1 MRPQPGVEGC
11 PGLSGGS
18 LQTRPASASLCAL
31 EHRSGSFGV
40 LFSFFFFPQWGLHTG
55 AQVAVRL
62 GFCDSP
68 GGVYWPRADFS
79 PAPTFHSL
87 LTQGLADSNQELCL
101 GRKGVSNGLGQ
112 RGRTKD
118 GEE

>member
-1 MRPQPGVEGC
+1 MWKGALGC
-11 PGLSGGS
+11 QEVAFRLALPLPPYVPLRIGL
-18 LQTRPASASLCAL
+18 AL
-31 EHRSGSFGV
+31 LGFC
-40 LFSFFFFPQWGLHTG
+40 FPFFFFFPQWGLHTG